1 MLDRSFLVR
10 TAVLAASGAMLMAA
24 TVPVAASGNDETR
37 SVSAPVS
44 STTNSQPEKKYCIE
58 YMITG
63 SMLPHRE
70 CRTRADWE
78 ARGATFKTKTG
89 RAGYTT
95 VRGF

>member
-1 MLDRSFLVR
+1 MLDRSLLVR

-24 TVPVAASGNDETR
+24 TAPVAGGGNDGPK
-37 SVSAPVS
+37 SAGPES
-44 STTNSQPEKKYCIE
+44 ATTNSQPEKKYCVE
-58 YMITG
+58 FMITG

-89 RAGYTT
+89 HSGQN
-95 VRGF
+95 VE